1 MSYILKIR
9 NSRRNP
15 YGHLH
20 EITKLDAA
28 GFSRAEQSENMN
40 KSESHNASLRAGF
53 FSLCSY
59 PDYILNM
66 NLKFMKKGEK
76 LNM

>member
-28 GFSRAEQSENMN
+28 GFSRAEQSDQPNR
-40 KSESHNASLRAGF
+40 AWRAGR
-53 FSLCSY
+53 SIQADHQ
-59 PDYILNM
+59 PD
-66 NLKFMKKGEK
+66 
-76 LNM
+76 